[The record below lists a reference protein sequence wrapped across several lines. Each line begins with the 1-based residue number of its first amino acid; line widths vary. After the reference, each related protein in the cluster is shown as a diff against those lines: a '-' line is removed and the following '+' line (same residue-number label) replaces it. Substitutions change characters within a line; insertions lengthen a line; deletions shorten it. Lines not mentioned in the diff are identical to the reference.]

1 MPFRSFNTLIIRE
14 CFHYHAFY
22 FIISGNVFQGSY
34 ADDMYKKKKKEKSL
48 YLLWFVM
55 DSYRSISFGWPS
67 NDKKQSSYLIGT
79 DSVSQLT
86 IH

>member
-34 ADDMYKKKKKEKSL
+34 ADDMYKKKKKKKNH
-48 YLLWFVM
+48 YICYDLLWIVTGAFHLVDLQM
-55 DSYRSISFGWPS
+55 IK
-67 NDKKQSSYLIGT
+67 N
-79 DSVSQLT
+79 SQAT
-86 IH
+86 